1 MHGSISAL
9 VKQYVLKLFYI
20 KIYLEITRKAQKQKT
35 TSKFAKH
42 NIVLYILLDMRNIIH
57 RFKEGLGNIFD
68 RVRHIHFENNTSEG
82 LTTDLV
88 SKRNVP
94 S

>member
-20 KIYLEITRKAQKQKT
+20 KIYLEIPRKAKKNNFI
-35 TSKFAKH
+35 FAKH

-57 RFKEGLGNIFD
+57 QFKEGLGNIFD